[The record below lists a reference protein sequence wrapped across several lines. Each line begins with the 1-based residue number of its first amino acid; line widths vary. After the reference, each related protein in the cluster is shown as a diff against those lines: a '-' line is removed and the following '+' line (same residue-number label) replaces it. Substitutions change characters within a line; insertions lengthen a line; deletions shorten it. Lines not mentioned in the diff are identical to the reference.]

1 MIKRIVCGA
10 FALCIA
16 LSGVKAQAFTAVAD
30 SGSKTVIITG
40 ELCEM
45 SQNAFLTVVKPG
57 VKIDSLNDYNAEVA
71 YVSGV
76 EASRTGQMMIT
87 FPLSGNAEY
96 GDYIVNINDGCNLN
110 GHRILFNYSNDESLL
125 KKFND
130 ILKDSEKTV
139 SDYESFMKNNGSAFG
154 VDINNPS
161 YTSNAQAVWQIIKN
175 NAPYTTKID
184 VFRTYNGCL
193 SLTELNAA
201 GTVSDKQKAFEKN
214 LIYIND
220 KDVNDRYKLIE
231 TDPLKEFYENI
242 LNKKYE
248 YKNQADSFK
257 TDLLVAIVNQAGRDT
272 IKTVI
277 ETYCNEIGIDISPQS
292 KFANIKNQQDVYI
305 ALANKKDFKTVDDIQ
320 DYFNT
325 LVSGNGGTISDGS
338 TNGSSNGGSSGKSIP
353 VKIQPNTEDNATGT
367 NSYFNDLET
376 VEWAVSAINSLYEK
390 GIILGVGDK
399 MFEPDSFVTREEFLK
414 MTVNAFNIKKGS
426 DIDAINKFEDVNKDE
441 WYFPYIDIAVSE
453 GIVNGVANARF
464 GIGEKITRQD
474 MCVMVYRCIKEKGMS
489 IKTSDNAENFVDF
502 DKCLD
507 YSKEA
512 VKALS
517 ANNII
522 NGVGENTFAP
532 DGFATR
538 AMAAVIIDRALSKT
552 Y

>member
-57 VKIDSLNDYNAEVA
+57 ADIDSLNDYNAEVA

-76 EASRTGQMMIT
+76 EASRTGQMVIT

-220 KDVNDRYKLIE
+220 KDVNDRYKLIK

-248 YKNQADSFK
+248 YKTQADSFK

-272 IKTVI
+272 IKTVV

-292 KFANIKNQQDVYI
+292 KFANLKNQQDVYI
-305 ALANKKDFKTVDDIQ
+305 ALANKKDFKTVDDIKN
-320 DYFNT
+320 YFNT
-325 LVSGNGGTISDGS
+325 LVSGNGGTVSDGG
-338 TNGSSNGGSSGKSIP
+338 TNGSSNGGSGGKSIP
-353 VKIQPNTEDNATGT
+353 VKVQPNTEDNITDT
-367 NSYFNDLET
+367 NSYFNDLGT

-390 GIILGVGDK
+390 GIISGVGDK
-399 MFEPDSFVTREEFLK
+399 RFEPDSFVTREEFLK
-414 MTVNAFNIKKGS
+414 MAVNAFNIQKGS

-453 GIVNGVANARF
+453 GIVNGVADARF

-474 MCVMVYRCIKEKGMS
+474 MCAMVYRCIKEKGTS

-502 DKCLD
+502 DKCSE

>member
-76 EASRTGQMMIT
+76 EASRTGQMVIT

-220 KDVNDRYKLIE
+220 KDVNNRYKLIE
-231 TDPLKEFYENI
+231 TDSLKEFYENI

-305 ALANKKDFKTVDDIQ
+305 ALANKKDFKTVDDIK

-338 TNGSSNGGSSGKSIP
+338 TNGSSNGGSGGKSIP

-367 NSYFNDLET
+367 NSYFNDLGT
-376 VEWAVSAINSLYEK
+376 VEWAVSAINNLYEK

-538 AMAAVIIDRALSKT
+538 AMAAVIINRALSKT

>member
-96 GDYIVNINDGCNLN
+96 GNYIVNINDGCNLN

-248 YKNQADSFK
+248 YKTQADSFK

-305 ALANKKDFKTVDDIQ
+305 ALANKKDFKTVDDIK

-367 NSYFNDLET
+367 NSYFNDLGT

>member
-71 YVSGV
+71 YVSGA
-76 EASRTGQMMIT
+76 EASRTGQMVIT

-130 ILKDSEKTV
+130 ILNDSEKTV
-139 SDYESFMKNNGSAFG
+139 NDYESFMKNNGSAFG

-175 NAPYTTKID
+175 NAPYMTKID

-220 KDVNDRYKLIE
+220 KDVNNRYKLIE
-231 TDPLKEFYENI
+231 TDSLKEFYENI

-305 ALANKKDFKTVDDIQ
+305 ALANKKDFKTVDDIK

-338 TNGSSNGGSSGKSIP
+338 TNGSSNGGSGGKSIP

-367 NSYFNDLET
+367 NSYFNDLGT
-376 VEWAVSAINSLYEK
+376 VEWAVSAINNLYEK

-538 AMAAVIIDRALSKT
+538 AMAAVIINRALSKT

>member
-16 LSGVKAQAFTAVAD
+16 LSGVKAQAFTTVAD

-248 YKNQADSFK
+248 YKTQADSFK

-305 ALANKKDFKTVDDIQ
+305 ALANKKDFKTVDDIKY
-320 DYFNT
+320 YFNT
-325 LVSGNGGTISDGS
+325 LVSGNGGTIRDGS

-353 VKIQPNTEDNATGT
+353 VKIQPNTEDNATGI
-367 NSYFNDLET
+367 NSYFNDLGT

-414 MTVNAFNIKKGS
+414 MTVNAFNIKKCS

-489 IKTSDNAENFVDF
+489 IKTSDNAEYFVDF

>member
-87 FPLSGNAEY
+87 FPLSGNVEY

-175 NAPYTTKID
+175 NAPYMTKID

-248 YKNQADSFK
+248 YKTQADSFK

-305 ALANKKDFKTVDDIQ
+305 ALANKKDFKTVDDIKY
-320 DYFNT
+320 YFNT

-338 TNGSSNGGSSGKSIP
+338 TNGSSNGGSGGKSIP

-367 NSYFNDLET
+367 NSYFNDLGT

-464 GIGEKITRQD
+464 GIGEKIIRQD

-502 DKCLD
+502 DKCLN

>member
-87 FPLSGNAEY
+87 FPLSGNVEY

-175 NAPYTTKID
+175 NAPYMTKID

-248 YKNQADSFK
+248 YKTQADSFK

-305 ALANKKDFKTVDDIQ
+305 ALANKKDFKTVDDIKY
-320 DYFNT
+320 YFNT

-338 TNGSSNGGSSGKSIP
+338 TNGSSNGGSGGKSIP

-367 NSYFNDLET
+367 NSYFNDLGT

-464 GIGEKITRQD
+464 GIGEKIIRQD

>member
-76 EASRTGQMMIT
+76 EASRTGQMVIT

-220 KDVNDRYKLIE
+220 KDVNDRYKLIK

-248 YKNQADSFK
+248 YKTQADSFK

-305 ALANKKDFKTVDDIQ
+305 ALANKKDFKTVDDIKY
-320 DYFNT
+320 YFNT

-338 TNGSSNGGSSGKSIP
+338 TNGSSNGGSGGKSIP

-367 NSYFNDLET
+367 NSYFNDLGT

-489 IKTSDNAENFVDF
+489 IKTSDDAENFVDF

>member
-57 VKIDSLNDYNAEVA
+57 ADIDSLNDYNAEVA

-76 EASRTGQMMIT
+76 EASRTGQMIIT
-87 FPLSGNAEY
+87 FPLSDNAVY
-96 GDYIVNINDGCNLN
+96 GDYSVNINDGCNLN
-110 GHRILFNYSNDESLL
+110 GHRISFKYSNDESLL
-125 KKFND
+125 NEIND
-130 ILKDSEKTV
+130 ILKDSEKSV

-161 YTSNAQAVWQIIKN
+161 YTANAQAVWQIIKN
-175 NAPYTTKID
+175 NAPYTTKTD

-193 SLTELNAA
+193 SLIELNAA
-201 GTVSDKQKAFEKN
+201 SNVSDKQKAFEKN

-220 KDVNDRYKLIE
+220 KEVNDRYKLI
-231 TDPLKEFYENI
+231 DADSLKGFYENI

-248 YKNQADSFK
+248 YKTQADSFK

-272 IKTVI
+272 IKTVV

-292 KFANIKNQQDVYI
+292 KFANLKNQQDVYI
-305 ALANKKDFKTVDDIQ
+305 ALANKKDFKTVDDIKN
-320 DYFNT
+320 YFNT
-325 LVSGNGGTISDGS
+325 LVSGNGGTVSDGG
-338 TNGSSNGGSSGKSIP
+338 TNGSSNGGSGGKSIP
-353 VKIQPNTEDNATGT
+353 VKVQPNTEDNITDT
-367 NSYFNDLET
+367 NSYFNDLGT

-390 GIILGVGDK
+390 GIISGVGDK
-399 MFEPDSFVTREEFLK
+399 RFEPDSFVTREEFLK
-414 MTVNAFNIKKGS
+414 MAVNAFNIQKGS

-453 GIVNGVANARF
+453 GIVNGVADARF

-474 MCVMVYRCIKEKGMS
+474 MCAMVYRCIKEKGTS

-502 DKCLD
+502 DKCSE